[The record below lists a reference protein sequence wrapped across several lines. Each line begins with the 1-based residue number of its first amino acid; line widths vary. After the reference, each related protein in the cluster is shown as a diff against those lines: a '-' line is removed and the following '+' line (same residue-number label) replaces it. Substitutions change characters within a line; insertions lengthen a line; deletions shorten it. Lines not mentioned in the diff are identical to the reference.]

1 MSELIEVELD
11 DGVVSFDG
19 RVIESFGFGEHEAKR
34 IHISK
39 LEKLDLKSAGKR
51 VLLQM
56 KSRKGGNINAYG
68 KPDAGKLAQLED
80 LVEAVTA
87 AAPGLK
93 E

>member
-1 MSELIEVELD
+1 MSELIEVELN

-39 LEKLDLKSAGKR
+39 LEKLDLKAGPR
-51 VLLQM
+51 AFLRM

-68 KPDAGKLAQLED
+68 KCDDAKLAELET
-80 LVEAVTA
+80 LVEAIRA
-87 AAPGLK
+87 AAPNLK

>member
-34 IHISK
+34 IHIAK
-39 LEKLDLKSAGKR
+39 LEKVDLQAAGKR
-51 VLLQM
+51 VFLRM
-56 KSRKGGNINAYG
+56 KSRRGGNINAGG
-68 KPDAGKLAQLED
+68 KADDAKRAELEA

-87 AAPGLK
+87 AAPNLK